1 MITRLKNVFIVVAMC
16 IIVFTGYV
24 MIVNRNATNMTV
36 RQKVLKA
43 IYPVFAWINKI
54 SNKNMAVISH
64 APSVPP
70 VSFFSLNI
78 VLNDGTRM
86 DLASLKGKKILLVN
100 TASACGYT
108 PQYDQL
114 QQLYSQYNGRL
125 VVIGFPANDFKQQ
138 ESGTDEEIASFCKK
152 NFGVSFPLAQ
162 KTMVIKAAGQN
173 NVFQWL
179 TDPAK
184 NGWNKQPPT
193 WNFCKYL
200 VDEEGRLTHFFAPG
214 VEPMS
219 EPILAATR

>member
-1 MITRLKNVFIVVAMC
+1 MITRLKNIFIVAAMC
-16 IIVFTGYV
+16 IIVFAGYV
-24 MIVNRNATNMTV
+24 MIVNRNATNMTG

-43 IYPVFAWINKI
+43 IYPMFAWINKI

-64 APSVPP
+64 APADAP

-78 VLNDGTRM
+78 TLNDGTTM
-86 DLASLKGKKILLVN
+86 DPALLKGKKILLVN

-108 PQYDQL
+108 AQYDQL
-114 QQLYSQYNGRL
+114 QQLYNQFNGSL
-125 VVIGFPANDFKQQ
+125 VIIGFPANDFKQQ

-152 NFGVSFPLAQ
+152 NFGVTFPLAQ
-162 KTMVIKAAGQN
+162 KSVVIKAAGQN
-173 NVFQWL
+173 SVFQWL

-184 NGWNKQPPT
+184 NGWNKQAPT

-200 VDEEGRLTHFFAPG
+200 VDEQGRLTHFFAPG

-219 EPILAATR
+219 EDILAAIK